1 MVDKHNT
8 SFGHTPIPDR
18 SKYIQD
24 KQLNALKMF
33 GPKLGKRFLNV
44 IALIEKKPKE
54 KHIRANF
61 VIKGEPHKEV
71 PKEEDLVELE

>member
-1 MVDKHNT
+1 
-8 SFGHTPIPDR
+8 
-18 SKYIQD
+18 
-24 KQLNALKMF
+24 MF

-61 VIKGEPHKEV
+61 VIKGEPRKEV
-71 PKEEDLVELE
+71 PKEDSDSDELAQPITETILDA